1 MWPKLLGASATEA
14 ISHRNDSR
22 AAAPPIKAVMAFRG
36 AADAA
41 KASETPL
48 NFGVRRVTRENDNEL
63 LFETALADGWV
74 HRSYLAK

>member
-1 MWPKLLGASATEA
+1 
-14 ISHRNDSR
+14 
-22 AAAPPIKAVMAFRG
+22 MAFLG

-48 NFGVRRVTRENDNEL
+48 NFGVRRITRENDNEL